1 MTVWFRLKLSDME
14 KSHLEHFDVFNEK
27 SFPIEKEY
35 IRNLV
40 IVNICFL
47 YVALIFYY
55 ETKTIE
61 WSKKRK
67 LSLSSF

>member
-47 YVALIFYY
+47 YVALIF
-55 ETKTIE
+55 
-61 WSKKRK
+61 
-67 LSLSSF
+67 LL